1 MKMVTPCT
9 SRKQGGKILGGITRA
24 DAERLLLD
32 WVNLPDLSDPAK
44 SDDAFRRLIARNPQL
59 FGQDA
64 QNIPDFALAFLA
76 GFGAA
81 DVEMDFTTWYGGFC
95 GLAQLIDS
103 GVALP
108 TTEEMV
114 EYILQKVERARAAIA
129 AGITWSDLVELRDLL
144 RRAWDVPDRRRKD
157 WYLFQLRARVHT
169 WKTLVEFFRAHPQ
182 HVRLAPVPSEAILKL
197 SKLTAIEPPPVT
209 PFEAT
214 VIYFQTAIADLT
226 KHCGNSD
233 CPAPYFIAKK
243 KWQKYCTE
251 KCAGPAARESKR
263 KWWQEN
269 RAKNGG
275 WT

>member
-1 MKMVTPCT
+1 MST
-9 SRKQGGKILGGITRA
+9 SRKRSSKILGAITRA

-32 WVNLPDLSDPAK
+32 WVNLPDLPDPAK
-44 SDDAFRRLIARNPQL
+44 PDDAYRRLIARNPQF

-64 QNIPDFALAFLA
+64 QDIPDFASSFLA
-76 GFGAA
+76 GFGAR
-81 DVEMDFTTWYGGFC
+81 DIEMDVASWYGGV
-95 GLAQLIDS
+95 LSLTQMIDP
-103 GVALP
+103 GVAMP

-114 EYILQKVERARAAIA
+114 EHILQKVERARAAIA

-144 RRAWDVPDRRRKD
+144 RRAWDAPDRRRKD
-157 WYLFQLRARVHT
+157 WYLFQLRVRVHT

-182 HVRLAPVPSEAILKL
+182 HPRLAPVPSEAILKL
-197 SKLTAIEPPPVT
+197 SKLTALEPPPVT
-209 PFEAT
+209 PFEST
-214 VIYFQTAIADLT
+214 VFYFQTAIADLT

-243 KWQKYCTE
+243 RWQKYCTE

-263 KWWQEN
+263 KWWQDN

-275 WT
+275 LT